1 MLNMRNPLSAFSS
14 REPNV
19 ASYMIAQQQ
28 QNIDNAIAYLVDL
41 WFDDVD
47 IREEEIFY
55 SVLKK
60 YKLTNVE
67 ILVIINN
74 AMWSCSQ
81 VVRQGTATA

>member
-1 MLNMRNPLSAFSS
+1 MFNMRNPLSAFSS

-60 YKLTNVE
+60 YKLTNISSADFDHIVQ
-67 ILVIINN
+67 
-74 AMWSCSQ
+74 Q
-81 VVRQGTATA
+81 VNMKIARISSL

>member
-47 IREEEIFY
+47 IHEEEIFY

-60 YKLTNVE
+60 YKLTNISSADFDHIVQ
-67 ILVIINN
+67 
-74 AMWSCSQ
+74 Q
-81 VVRQGTATA
+81 VNMKIARTSSL

>member
-60 YKLTNVE
+60 YKLTNISSADFDHIVQ
-67 ILVIINN
+67 
-74 AMWSCSQ
+74 Q
-81 VVRQGTATA
+81 VNMKIARTSSL

>member
-1 MLNMRNPLSAFSS
+1 MFNMRNPLSAFSS

-28 QNIDNAIAYLVDL
+28 QNIDNAIAYFVDL

-60 YKLTNVE
+60 YKLTNISSADFDHIVQ
-67 ILVIINN
+67 
-74 AMWSCSQ
+74 Q
-81 VVRQGTATA
+81 VNMKIARTSSL

>member
-19 ASYMIAQQQ
+19 TSYMIAQQQ

-60 YKLTNVE
+60 YKLTNISSADFDHIVQ
-67 ILVIINN
+67 
-74 AMWSCSQ
+74 Q
-81 VVRQGTATA
+81 VNMKIARTSSL

>member
-47 IREEEIFY
+47 IHEEEIFY

-60 YKLTNVE
+60 YKLTN
-67 ILVIINN
+67 ISSADFDHIIQ
-74 AMWSCSQ
+74 Q
-81 VVRQGTATA
+81 VNMKIARTSSL

>member
-1 MLNMRNPLSAFSS
+1 MFNMRNPLSAFSS
-14 REPNV
+14 REPNP

-60 YKLTNVE
+60 YKLTNISSADFDHIVQ
-67 ILVIINN
+67 
-74 AMWSCSQ
+74 Q
-81 VVRQGTATA
+81 VNMKIARTSSL

>member
-1 MLNMRNPLSAFSS
+1 MFNMRNPLSAFSS
-14 REPNV
+14 REPNA

-60 YKLTNVE
+60 YKLTNISSADFDHIVQ
-67 ILVIINN
+67 
-74 AMWSCSQ
+74 Q
-81 VVRQGTATA
+81 VNMKIARTSSL